1 MELDLLLIA
10 GVRLMILRR
19 IVKDGRNFVVEV
31 YQKRI
36 EDIVLQRDVFAT
48 KREAQQFVKDNPK
61 WKNEVIYDLYG

>member
-36 EDIVLQRDVFAT
+36 EDVVLQRDVFAT

-61 WKNEVIYDLYG
+61 WKNEVIYD

>member
-36 EDIVLQRDVFAT
+36 EDVVLQRDVFAT

>member
-61 WKNEVIYDLYG
+61 WKNEVIYD

>member
-1 MELDLLLIA
+1 
-10 GVRLMILRR
+10 MILRR

-36 EDIVLQRDVFAT
+36 EDVVLQRDVFAT

-61 WKNEVIYDLYG
+61 WKNEVIYD